1 MTVALIDLIFIN
13 LPASLSPCLT
23 KEKTEVNHKKKK
35 KEAPSQSWWEFT
47 KGCIGYFPYSPGA
60 HVGTDI

>member
-23 KEKTEVNHKKKK
+23 KEKTEVNHKKKRRLLHR
-35 KEAPSQSWWEFT
+35 AGGSSQRAALVIFHIPL
-47 KGCIGYFPYSPGA
+47 GL
-60 HVGTDI
+60 V